1 MSERSDTTPDAAAAS
16 TSPLETLTS
25 LVLDAADA
33 ANDSAQAAQEAI
45 SRLSHVV
52 DTNLETTR
60 AVRNAPAI
68 FGAIMLSVG
77 IVMAVVVAMVYS
89 RLNDRAAALDVA
101 IAAQTA
107 TLEKVERSLQGLS
120 ALQSDLQKFQK
131 IADDTTQRAVVTLR
145 EQVKTDRLALQ
156 QLELRRLNEMLAS
169 LRGAV
174 AESPRRGAPPP
185 GDDSRR
191 LAALEKSLGELS
203 GGITRIESR
212 LAAMEKQGD
221 IRLGA
226 LERSMKDRPAAP
238 AGDKRPVAVLSDA
251 QAKDI
256 KGMAVEIGHLKD
268 EIATL
273 RGLIERRG
281 SELQSGVPVI
291 RKQGG

>member
-1 MSERSDTTPDAAAAS
+1 MNEVSETKPESEAAPG
-16 TSPLETLTS
+16 SPLETLTS

-33 ANDSAQAAQEAI
+33 ANDSAQATQEVI

-52 DTNLETTR
+52 DTNMETTK
-60 AVRNAPAI
+60 AVRSAPAV

-77 IVMAVVVAMVYS
+77 IVMTVVVAMVYA
-89 RLNDRAAALDVA
+89 RLNERSAALDKA
-101 IAAQTA
+101 IVAQTE
-107 TLEKVERSLQGLS
+107 TLEKVEQSLKSLS
-120 ALQSDLQKFQK
+120 TLEANLEKFQK

-145 EQVKTDRLALQ
+145 EQVKNDRVALQ
-156 QLELRRLNEMLAS
+156 QLEVRRLNEMLAS

-174 AESPRRGAPPP
+174 AEAPRRGAPTP
-185 GDDSRR
+185 GDDAKR
-191 LAALEKSLGELS
+191 LAALEKSLTELA
-203 GGITRIESR
+203 GGVARIDSR

-221 IRLGA
+221 ARIA
-226 LERSMKDRPAAP
+226 AVERSLKERPAGA

-256 KGMAVEIGHLKD
+256 KGVVAELARLKEEIS
-268 EIATL
+268 TL
-273 RGLIERRG
+273 RGLIERRS